1 MSRTESALQVVPSR
15 IEGRIGRT
23 MRLVPVEGDT
33 MIPTLFPGD
42 AVGAL
47 PVDAFSYDGIYVLDV
62 FGTPTVFRCRCDHR
76 GGIDL
81 VSDNAVYPVHK
92 VSRAAFAESVIGQ
105 VAVLCQVVDG
115 TLLKV

>member
-15 IEGRIGRT
+15 IEGRAGPA
-23 MRLVPVEGDT
+23 MRLVPVEGDN
-33 MIPTLFPGD
+33 MISTLFPGD

-47 PVDAFSYDGIYVLDV
+47 PVDAFSYDGFYALDV

-105 VAVLCQVVDG
+105 VAVFCQVVDRS
-115 TLLKV
+115 LLRI